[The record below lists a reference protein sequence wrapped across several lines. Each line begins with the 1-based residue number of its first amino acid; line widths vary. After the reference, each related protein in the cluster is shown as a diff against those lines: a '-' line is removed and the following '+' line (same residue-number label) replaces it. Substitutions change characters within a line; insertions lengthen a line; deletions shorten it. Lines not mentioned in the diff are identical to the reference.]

1 MSDFRLLKNL
11 LMFKD
16 LNEES
21 LQKIYKIW
29 YEKEYKKGSIIFME
43 GDPGVAFYYIISGKV
58 KLYTTSCDGREHI
71 INIFGDGCV
80 FGEATLLTG
89 IDYPATAET
98 LEDSK
103 IGVLKNNDLENLIKE
118 DTSLALEII
127 KVLSRRLIMASRV
140 IRNMAFKD
148 TAQRTAAAL
157 FELSQNHGVNTHD
170 GIELNLEITR
180 QELADVVG
188 ASRESISRVLSRL
201 KKNGIIDINS
211 NITIKD
217 IKKLNEWTK

>member
-29 YEKEYKKGSIIFME
+29 HEKEYKKGSIIFME